1 MDNGNSGS
9 VSVKSGAATG
19 GTGGSISVVVGAGD
33 TNAGGRIV
41 INAGLST
48 TSTGGSVS
56 VSSGAGQ
63 DTSSGAFSILTAD
76 AGTTGVSGSLAFK
89 TSPLEIFK
97 LDHREILRMGLRQL
111 GVHSLIRD

>member
-56 VSSGAGQ
+56 VSSGA
-63 DTSSGAFSILTAD
+63 AYHLWKFSNWITGRYFVWACDNLAYIL
-76 AGTTGVSGSLAFK
+76 
-89 TSPLEIFK
+89 
-97 LDHREILRMGLRQL
+97 
-111 GVHSLIRD
+111 